1 MSARR
6 LTAALGAPL
15 ALGAALALAAA
26 CTATENPERSQLKPA
41 ERVASP
47 DPTSAPAPSK
57 GSSQASAQNPT
68 PSPQPQVAP
77 NPAQNPTPA
86 DATASAKP
94 APTAS
99 AEQAAAPASPP
110 ASPPA
115 LLGRVGGDPLLTSE
129 FLRRLWIHDG
139 GAAREVVEQMVFS
152 RLVLFEADRLHIQL
166 GGRAVDSA
174 VSKAVAAIEK
184 RLADKG
190 STLSFDEHVRRN
202 LEIDPKLYRET
213 MRQDAIVSLLA
224 ERCVRAWE
232 LECGLCRVRISE
244 FRDKEKLATAQA
256 ELAAGKS
263 FEAVAAE
270 HGLGEDEQAGYT
282 NVPIVRTESQEL
294 ARVAFGA
301 EVGSVAGP
309 VEQSGAWLLF
319 KVDSRED
326 GREVRWPG
334 DAPGIEASLEREPL
348 QNVEYVQWRTAMT
361 RRYQLDLAPF
371 LDLVTGGKP

>member
-1 MSARR
+1 MRARR
-6 LTAALGAPL
+6 FTTAFGAPL
-15 ALGAALALAAA
+15 GLRSALASALGLALVAA
-26 CTATENPERSQLKPA
+26 CTATENPERSELKPA

-47 DPTSAPAPSK
+47 DPTSAPSPAKASQPS
-57 GSSQASAQNPT
+57 PT
-68 PSPQPQVAP
+68 P
-77 NPAQNPTPA
+77 
-86 DATASAKP
+86 DAAP
-94 APTAS
+94 APTDAAAS
-99 AEQAAAPASPP
+99 ATPAETAKAAPNAPTAQTAAPASTP
-110 ASPPA
+110 ASTPA
-115 LLGRVGGDPLLTSE
+115 MLGRVGGVPLLTSD

-139 GAAREVVEQMVFS
+139 GSAREVVEQMVFS
-152 RLVLFEADRLHIQL
+152 RLVMFEADRLGVQV
-166 GGRAVDSA
+166 GGKAVDSA
-174 VSKAVAAIEK
+174 VAKAVAAIEK

-202 LEIDPKLYRET
+202 IEVDPKLYRET

-270 HGLGEDEQAGYT
+270 HGLGEDEKAGYT

-301 EVGSVAGP
+301 AVGSVAGP

-319 KVDSRED
+319 KIDTREE
-326 GREVRWPG
+326 GRDVRWPG
-334 DAPGIEASLEREPL
+334 DGPGIEASLEREPL